1 VTSSISSEGNGRNP
15 AIAGALG
22 QTQAAIEWLRG
33 ASPGDLD
40 RSAVCLEAAVRE
52 LDNFRE
58 PAKGAGLGPQPAVEL
73 QALRAAVRRA
83 GALLEHAA
91 GYYAGWERRRGELM
105 AGYTAR
111 GDAAMPARTST
122 FHISG

>member
-1 VTSSISSEGNGRNP
+1 M
-15 AIAGALG
+15 
-22 QTQAAIEWLRG
+22 
-33 ASPGDLD
+33 DK
-40 RSAVCLEAAVRE
+40 SAVCLEGAVRAV
-52 LDNFRE
+52 DNCRE
-58 PAKGAGLGPQPAVEL
+58 PAKTAEAIRPSVAEL
-73 QALRAAVRRA
+73 QAVRAAVRRA